1 MADNFDAAQSSIL
14 SPPDSR
20 PDTTP
25 GKIKDVDSTPIGVQP
40 VRVNDAHQ
48 LLFSVLHVAQQVQ
61 DRLET
66 ALSHTGLSLA
76 KLGALRHL
84 AEANE
89 PLPLGQLAERI
100 ACVKSNVTQLVD
112 RLEADGMV
120 RRVPDPADR
129 RSVRAMITE
138 LGRSRHLAGMEALA
152 AAEETIVADLTEAEQ
167 TALSELLLRLAGQ
180 PA

>member
-1 MADNFDAAQSSIL
+1 M
-14 SPPDSR
+14 
-20 PDTTP
+20 
-25 GKIKDVDSTPIGVQP
+25 
-40 VRVNDAHQ
+40 
-48 LLFSVLHVAQQVQ
+48 
-61 DRLET
+61 

-120 RRVPDPADR
+120 RRMPDPADR
-129 RSVRAMITE
+129 RSVRAIITE
-138 LGRSRHLAGMEALA
+138 LGQTRYVAGMQALA
-152 AAEETIVADLTEAEQ
+152 TAEETMMADFTVAERNTLA
-167 TALSELLLRLAGQ
+167 ELLLRLSGQ